1 MFDEYHSQ
9 LISALQ
15 QGRYIKN
22 RTEGNVLEMRQGLS
36 LTIPCQQSSSLIFMV
51 HYAFMN
57 DLAHQYSQF
66 HYRNYQPSERIS
78 LLRNNLS
85 KLLFF
90 QDPVCA
96 LSAPLRTNVYVPVKY
111 SVIGCLQ
118 LMIFIYLWFIIYYYA
133 FCSSPAPRDKC
144 SVYQQTIT
152 QAISAEGEVN
162 IYFVHEDCLCSW
174 VYAADGAALSCCYC
188 PSQLYL
194 TQYYESYLHALFL
207 CLHTCSWIIFDVSV
221 R

>member
-90 QDPVCA
+90 SRPSMCSVSSLENKCLCA
-96 LSAPLRTNVYVPVKY
+96 CK
-111 SVIGCLQ
+111 
-118 LMIFIYLWFIIYYYA
+118 IFSNRLFAADDFHLFMIYYLL
-133 FCSSPAPRDKC
+133 
-144 SVYQQTIT
+144 
-152 QAISAEGEVN
+152 
-162 IYFVHEDCLCSW
+162 LCVLLQPGPKRQVLCVS
-174 VYAADGAALSCCYC
+174 
-188 PSQLYL
+188 
-194 TQYYESYLHALFL
+194 TNYY
-207 CLHTCSWIIFDVSV
+207 TGNK
-221 R
+221 RRGRG